1 MNQKIGF
8 IGAGNMGSAIL
19 EGVLKKKIVSAS
31 HITVYDKIPAKAQML
46 SKRFHVARA
55 DCIADVFRESEVV
68 LLAIKPQDF
77 TEFAVE
83 TRDVIRQ
90 GQWIISILAGL
101 SIDRIQKEM
110 GRVDVVRAMPN
121 LGAKVGQSMTVITGS
136 KKRLALAEKIFQGCG
151 EVVRLPEKCF
161 DDVTAV
167 SGSGPAYFFYLMELM
182 SDFVL
187 RKGFPAGIAMRL
199 AVQTGLGAVLVAKS
213 SKASCSQL
221 RKMVTS
227 KKGTTEAALTMLRR
241 RKFGKIFQSALEAAS
256 KRSRQLRK

>member
-1 MNQKIGF
+1 MKQKIGF

-31 HITVYDKIPAKAQML
+31 HIIVYDKIAAKSQML

-55 DCIADVFRESEVV
+55 DCIGDVFRESDVV

-77 TEFAVE
+77 KEFAAE
-83 TRDVIRQ
+83 TRDLIRQ
-90 GQWIISILAGL
+90 GQWIVSILAGL
-101 SIDRIQKEM
+101 SVDRIREEM

-151 EVVRLPEKCF
+151 DVVRLPEKCF

-182 SDFVL
+182 SEFAL
-187 RKGFPAGIAMRL
+187 RKGFPADVATRL
-199 AVQTGLGAVLVAKS
+199 AIQTGLGAVLVAKNS
-213 SKASCSQL
+213 EVSCSQL

-227 KKGTTEAALTMLRR
+227 RKGTTEAALTVLQR
-241 RKFGKIFQSALEAAS
+241 RKFGRIFQSALVAAS

>member
-1 MNQKIGF
+1 MKQKIGF

-31 HITVYDKIPAKAQML
+31 RIIVYDKIAAKAQTL

-55 DCIADVFRESEVV
+55 DCIGDVFREAEVV

-151 EVVRLPEKCF
+151 EVIRLPEKCF

-187 RKGFPAGIAMRL
+187 RKGFPEGIAMRL
-199 AVQTGLGAVLVAKS
+199 AIQTGLGAVLVAKS
-213 SKASCSQL
+213 SEVSCSQL

-227 KKGTTEAALTMLRR
+227 KKGTTEAALTILQR
-241 RKFGKIFQSALEAAS
+241 RKFGKIFQSALGAAS
-256 KRSRQLRK
+256 KRSWQLRK